1 VLFNEMF
8 QEDIFLIFYIIC
20 LLKTS
25 AEKYFMLLL
34 VDFAA
39 PKNNSWLHY

>member
-1 VLFNEMF
+1 MF
-8 QEDIFLIFYIIC
+8 QEGLFLVFYVIC

-25 AEKYFMLLL
+25 AEKYFTFLL

-39 PKNNSWLHY
+39 PKNNNWFYY